1 MQKVTIGVAHR
12 SAGLAPVFA
21 AVEGGYLREQDLEP
35 ELVFVPGHARAL
47 QSLIAGEV
55 DFINSVGPA
64 VILANVRHN
73 GDAVVIASASA
84 RSTQQI
90 CARPGL
96 TSRDDLRGKR
106 WGVTARNDPDEC
118 TILMA
123 FERWNWS
130 LEDVDIVVVGSD
142 RPRLDLL
149 LNADNVDVAI
159 MHAPEPF
166 QARKRGWHVVE
177 DLGRMDVAMQNSCAV
192 TTKRLLKARPD
203 AALRYARAYCKGVY
217 RFRTDAEFGLAALRK
232 YISEPDEAVLRQ
244 TWLAL
249 ARAMGGMMY
258 PSLEG
263 MRNAGHLLHR
273 LGALPEAVPA
283 EHAIDLELIAAIERE
298 GFFETFMGR
307 PAGS

>member
-1 MQKVTIGVAHR
+1 MRSTIPQKTGAKRAESEIGIAHR

-35 ELVFVPGHARAL
+35 ELVFVPGHPRAL

-64 VILANVRHN
+64 VILANSRHN

-84 RSTQQI
+84 RSIQQI

-130 LEDVDIVVVGSD
+130 LEDVDIVVVGS
-142 RPRLDLL
+142 R
-149 LNADNVDVAI
+149 
-159 MHAPEPF
+159 
-166 QARKRGWHVVE
+166 
-177 DLGRMDVAMQNSCAV
+177 S
-192 TTKRLLKARPD
+192 
-203 AALRYARAYCKGVY
+203 AASRSP
-217 RFRTDAEFGLAALRK
+217 
-232 YISEPDEAVLRQ
+232 SEH
-244 TWLAL
+244 
-249 ARAMGGMMY
+249 G
-258 PSLEG
+258 
-263 MRNAGHLLHR
+263 
-273 LGALPEAVPA
+273 
-283 EHAIDLELIAAIERE
+283 
-298 GFFETFMGR
+298 
-307 PAGS
+307 

>member
-1 MQKVTIGVAHR
+1 VQKVKIGVAHR
-12 SAGLAPVFA
+12 GAGLAPVFA
-21 AVEGGYLREQDLEP
+21 AVEGGYLREQGLEP
-35 ELVFVPGHARAL
+35 ELVSAPGHAGAL

-64 VILANVRHN
+64 VILANARHN
-73 GDAVVIASASA
+73 GDAAVIASASA

-96 TSRDDLRGKR
+96 TSRDELRGKR

-130 LEDVDIVVVGSD
+130 IADVDIVVVGSD
-142 RPRLDLL
+142 RPRLELL

-166 QARKRGWHVVE
+166 QARKRGWNVVE
-177 DLGRMDVAMQNSCAV
+177 DLARMDVAMQNSCAV
-192 TTKRLLKARPD
+192 TTRRLLKERPD
-203 AALRYARAYCKGVY
+203 TALRYARAYCKGVY
-217 RFRTDAEFGLAALRK
+217 RFRTDAEFGLALLRK
-232 YISEPDEAVLRQ
+232 YLSESDEAVLKQ

-249 ARAMGGMMY
+249 ARAMGGMMF
-258 PSLEG
+258 PSVEG
-263 MRNAGHLLHR
+263 MRNAGGLLHR
-273 LGALPEAVPA
+273 LGALTKPVSSED
-283 EHAIDLELIAAIERE
+283 AIDLELIATAERE

-307 PAGS
+307 P